1 MQHNPNLPTEEI
13 FTTPLKGKA
22 EGRLVSTKPLSY
34 QGQLIEDFSIDFKD
48 GKAVSWRA
56 AKNESL
62 LGQMLSMDE
71 GAAYLGELALV
82 PVESPVNRTGILFY
96 NTLFDENASCHVA
109 LGRGFADCL
118 EGFETMSKQE
128 QTDAG
133 VNDSIIHVDFMVG
146 TDDLSIVGYKDGK
159 ATKVF
164 ENGTWAESFG
174 A

>member
-22 EGRLVSTKPLSY
+22 EGGWSRPSRCPI

-71 GAAYLGELALV
+71 GAAYLGELALASRRRV
-82 PVESPVNRTGILFY
+82 AGQPARASLF
-96 NTLFDENASCHVA
+96 LQHAVRRERELSVA

-118 EGFETMSKQE
+118 G
-128 QTDAG
+128 G
-133 VNDSIIHVDFMVG
+133 
-146 TDDLSIVGYKDGK
+146 L
-159 ATKVF
+159 
-164 ENGTWAESFG
+164 
-174 A
+174 